1 VVWQVAVALVLLVGA
16 GLLVRSVQRLKQ
28 LDLGIQ
34 PNNVMTFQ
42 VNLPAGR
49 YPEASQRL
57 AFYAA
62 FRERL
67 ATMPNVRAAGA
78 VSRLPTLGTF
88 QSWGARHPGERRL
101 HLAEQRVVDGDY
113 FRALTI
119 PLLSG
124 RGFEP
129 QDAAATE
136 RRIVISRSL
145 ADSMFPGTD
154 PLGRPLQITNFRA
167 RVIGVVGDVALS
179 ARGLRA
185 PTVYHSHLQ
194 FAANRNWTLT
204 QVVATRAGDPALVQ
218 TIREQ
223 LRLLDPALVLH
234 QPRPLTEVIGRGQAR
249 EKFSLQLIGLFAGLA
264 LILAAVGLYGV
275 LAYAVASRER
285 EIGIRMALGAT
296 GSSVRGMFLRTAAK
310 LAATGLFVGTIAAL
324 ALTQGLRSLVFGVS
338 LYDPIVF
345 LGAALTLGSAAAA
358 AGWIPARAAA
368 RVDPL
373 HVLGR

>member
-1 VVWQVAVALVLLVGA
+1 
-16 GLLVRSVQRLKQ
+16 
-28 LDLGIQ
+28 
-34 PNNVMTFQ
+34 
-42 VNLPAGR
+42 
-49 YPEASQRL
+49 
-57 AFYAA
+57 
-62 FRERL
+62 
-67 ATMPNVRAAGA
+67 
-78 VSRLPTLGTF
+78 
-88 QSWGARHPGERRL
+88 
-101 HLAEQRVVDGDY
+101 
-113 FRALTI
+113 
-119 PLLSG
+119 
-124 RGFEP
+124 
-129 QDAAATE
+129 
-136 RRIVISRSL
+136 
-145 ADSMFPGTD
+145 
-154 PLGRPLQITNFRA
+154 
-167 RVIGVVGDVALS
+167 
-179 ARGLRA
+179 
-185 PTVYHSHLQ
+185 
-194 FAANRNWTLT
+194 
-204 QVVATRAGDPALVQ
+204 VVATRAGDPALVQ

-234 QPRPLTEVIGRGQAR
+234 QPRPLIEVIGRGQAR